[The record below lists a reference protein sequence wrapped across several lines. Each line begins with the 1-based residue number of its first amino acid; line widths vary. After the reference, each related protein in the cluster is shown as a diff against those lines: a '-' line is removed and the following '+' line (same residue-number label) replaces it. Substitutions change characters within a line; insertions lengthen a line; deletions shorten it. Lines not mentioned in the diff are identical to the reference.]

1 MGLGSTLKKAAGAV
15 VGSVVGGPGGLLS
28 GATDGFSGGVSGL
41 SGWDFV
47 SGAVGLGQD
56 VANAELAYDYQKRA
70 ADYAYGKNLEM
81 WNLQN
86 AYNDPAAQMA
96 RLKNAGLNPN
106 LVYGGGNVTGNT
118 SSSGPEYKLDGN
130 VYQSKQMQREQLQ
143 LAMKEHQQRVTN
155 QAIENDLA
163 RQRLILAEREA
174 NRSDALAAAQIKA
187 YEANLGLVDTNIGN
201 IGFQQAEKKKEF
213 AYKQYKA
220 DLDAWQQRYNQN
232 YNKFA
237 ARLNEAK
244 EVRRVMAIVGRRP
257 MLMDYLN
264 R

>member
-1 MGLGSTLKKAAGAV
+1 MGFSLKKVVKSVAPAVIGTFTGGTAGTLAGAF
-15 VGSVVGGPGGLLS
+15 GDTSIG
-28 GATDGFSGGVSGL
+28 GL
-41 SGWDFV
+41 SGFDFV

-56 VANAELAYDYQKRA
+56 ELNAQRQLAYSKEA
-70 ADYAYGKNLEM
+70 SDYAFQKNLEM
-81 WNLQN
+81 WNLNN
-86 AYNDPAAQMA
+86 AYNDPSAQMA
-96 RLKNAGLNPN
+96 RLEKANLNKN

-118 SSSGPEYKLDGN
+118 SGSTPSYDTPKVSYEN
-130 VYQSKQMQREQLQ
+130 KQIQRQQ
-143 LAMKEHQQRVTN
+143 LALALKEHQQQVTN

-187 YEANLGLVDTNIGN
+187 YEANLGMVDANIGN
-201 IGFQQAEKKKEF
+201 IGYQQEQHRKDF

-232 YNKFA
+232 YNKYA